1 MELETGIFARAP
13 VGIKPRLCRAATM
26 GHQKGLVLQEVRRL
40 LEHEG
45 VEPRQIVLMAPS
57 ARAKGSLAGVSE
69 VASVPLVTSVDAWQ
83 DGRGV
88 LVTTARSF
96 KGLESDVVV
105 LYDLSDF
112 GRLFRRED
120 LYVACTRARVMLVA
134 VVVQGTTCSSVLE
147 SAFAA
152 SEAQS

>member
-1 MELETGIFARAP
+1 MVRRHANTDTRFSIDNQPLLPRAP
-13 VGIKPRLCRAATM
+13 
-26 GHQKGLVLQEVRRL
+26 
-40 LEHEG
+40 
-45 VEPRQIVLMAPS
+45 
-57 ARAKGSLAGVSE
+57 
-69 VASVPLVTSVDAWQ
+69 SVPLVTSVDAWQ

-134 VVVQGTTCSSVLE
+134 LVVQGTTCSSVLE